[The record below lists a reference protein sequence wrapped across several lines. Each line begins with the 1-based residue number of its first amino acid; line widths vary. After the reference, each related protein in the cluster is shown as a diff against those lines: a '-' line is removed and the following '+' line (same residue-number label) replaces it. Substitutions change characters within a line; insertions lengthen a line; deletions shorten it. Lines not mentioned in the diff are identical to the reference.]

1 MIAPDLRTNNNGI
14 GEGILKMKN
23 RMTSRY
29 ITIATIAACAFIYGL
44 VVATYKVFPFE
55 QIVYVKGLFVAPPD
69 VAEDAEEAKEIE
81 RFKVYYLD
89 KKSFF
94 EKQTTRADIVM
105 VGDSLVDGA
114 EWAELLPNT
123 SVVNRGIAGDSIAGV
138 LNRMDSIHSAGAKK
152 MFVMLGYNDL
162 RKATPVNE
170 VFANYKAVIEN
181 ILARG
186 KAQPYIQSTLFVG
199 HGLIEWNRK
208 IAQLNKL
215 LELYAKEKD
224 LVFIDLN
231 AALAANGELG
241 PAFTRDGIHLNG
253 AGYEL
258 WGRVIKPYLGE

>member
-1 MIAPDLRTNNNGI
+1 
-14 GEGILKMKN
+14 MKN
-23 RMTSRY
+23 KTTSRF
-29 ITIATIAACAFIYGL
+29 ITIATIAACSFIYGL

-55 QIVYVKGLFVAPPD
+55 QIVYVKGLLVAPPD

-81 RFKVYYLD
+81 RFKDYYLD

-94 EKQTTRADIVM
+94 QKQTTRADIVM

-114 EWAELLPNT
+114 EWAELLSNA
-123 SVVNRGIAGDSIAGV
+123 SVANRGIAGDNIEGV

-152 MFVMLGYNDL
+152 VFVMLGYNDL

-170 VFANYKAVIEN
+170 VFANYKAVVEN
-181 ILARG
+181 ILAHG
-186 KAQPYIQSTLFVG
+186 KARPYIQSTLFAG
-199 HGLIEWNRK
+199 HGLVEWNK
-208 IAQLNKL
+208 NITQLNTL
-215 LELYAKEKD
+215 LENYAKEKD

-231 AALAANGELG
+231 ATLAANGELD

-258 WGRVIKPYLGE
+258 WGRAIKPYLGE